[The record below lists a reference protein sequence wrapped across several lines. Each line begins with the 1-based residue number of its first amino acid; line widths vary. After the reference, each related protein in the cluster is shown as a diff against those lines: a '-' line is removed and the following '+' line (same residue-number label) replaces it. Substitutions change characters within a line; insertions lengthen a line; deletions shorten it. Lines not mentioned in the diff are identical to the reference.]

1 MGGYQNFLAVS
12 RGVSYENK
20 SQIRMGCSS
29 RRMQIANWSEAMAR
43 EDDQLSLFEPPRRE
57 ESPPKDESEVQFS
70 QRFIDSKEADYLF
83 GSLRELNGWRQD
95 FIRIFGKAQPLP
107 RLHRWFADSEQSY
120 RWSGI
125 EMNPEPFPDY
135 LREILAR
142 LWERTG
148 IQFDTALGNLYR
160 DGKDSIRFHRDDEKV
175 FGDNPTVTMLTF
187 GAEREL
193 KFKRPDNRALDTS
206 YVIKSGSL
214 FMMMGSVQKKYF
226 HGIERNLDIKEG
238 RYSVTFREHKN

>member
-1 MGGYQNFLAVS
+1 
-12 RGVSYENK
+12 
-20 SQIRMGCSS
+20 
-29 RRMQIANWSEAMAR
+29 MAR

-160 DGKDSIRFHRDDEKV
+160 DGKDSVAWHSDDEPDLGPDPIIASLSLGATRRFLLRRKDNHKEVKV
-175 FGDNPTVTMLTF
+175 YELTHGSLLLMTGSTQAYWEHTIPKTRHRVGPRINLTF
-187 GAEREL
+187 RAICS
-193 KFKRPDNRALDTS
+193 RPRRLDS
-206 YVIKSGSL
+206 
-214 FMMMGSVQKKYF
+214 
-226 HGIERNLDIKEG
+226 
-238 RYSVTFREHKN
+238 

>member
-1 MGGYQNFLAVS
+1 MA
-12 RGVSYENK
+12 
-20 SQIRMGCSS
+20 CSS
-29 RRMQIANWSEAMAR
+29 RRIQIANWSEAMAR

-57 ESPPKDESEVQFS
+57 ESPSKDESEVQFS

-107 RLHRWFADSEQSY
+107 RLHRWFADSEQPY

-142 LWERTG
+142 LWDRTG
-148 IQFDTALGNLYR
+148 IKFNTALGNLYR
-160 DGKDSIRFHRDDEKV
+160 DGKDSVAWHSDDEPDLGPDPIIASLSLGATRRFLLRRKDNHKEVKV
-175 FGDNPTVTMLTF
+175 YELTHGSLLLMTGSTQAYWEHTIPKTRHRVGPRINLTF
-187 GAEREL
+187 RAICS
-193 KFKRPDNRALDTS
+193 RPRCIAS
-206 YVIKSGSL
+206 
-214 FMMMGSVQKKYF
+214 
-226 HGIERNLDIKEG
+226 
-238 RYSVTFREHKN
+238 